1 MRFKWGEFFKIA
13 GAFIFIGSGVAVVG
27 NSEGNLIQMIIGFAL
42 GAIGI
47 AILAATY

>member
-13 GAFIFIGSGVAVVG
+13 GAFIGSGVAVVG